1 MIYRSF
7 DRVLS
12 VLFWKIAIMI
22 FGHMVSE
29 IWIFKVKLIKSI
41 KILEF
46 DENLRF
52 HGILFEFDKISNQI
66 TRINDKN
73 F

>member
-1 MIYRSF
+1 
-7 DRVLS
+7 
-12 VLFWKIAIMI
+12 
-22 FGHMVSE
+22 MVSE
-29 IWIFKVKLIKSI
+29 ILIFKVKLIKSI

-52 HGILFEFDKISNQI
+52 HEILLAFDKISNQM